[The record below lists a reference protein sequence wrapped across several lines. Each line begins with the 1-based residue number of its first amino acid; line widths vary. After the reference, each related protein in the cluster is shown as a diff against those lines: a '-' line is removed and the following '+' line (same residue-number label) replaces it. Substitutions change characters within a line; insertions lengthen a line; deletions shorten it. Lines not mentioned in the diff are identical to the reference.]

1 MPTEFTEIPN
11 STRQEYN
18 VISMNFYPIWPVINA
33 QSNSTGQI
41 GCKSIEIMPTKFDQ
55 AGVHS
60 TRQAYNVISMNFHPI
75 WPVINARLNLTS
87 WIELGVNPLRYNV
100 WIFPIWPL
108 INARSN
114 SPLRLWP
121 QFDQAGIQCKGFRCR
136 LISVDSHPIWPV
148 INAQSNLTGRIGCK
162 SIEIMTT
169 KFDQAGIQCKGFRCW
184 LISMNVYPI
193 WPVINAQSN
202 LTSQIGCKSIEIDA
216 GWIHWDDAQF
226 DQAGVQCNLN
236 EKWIQSYTIH
246 LK

>member
-1 MPTEFTEIPN
+1 MPVKFTEIPN
-11 STRQEYN
+11 LTRQGYN
-18 VISMNFYPIWPVINA
+18 VISMNF
-33 QSNSTGQI
+33 Q
-41 GCKSIEIMPTKFDQ
+41 
-55 AGVHS
+55 
-60 TRQAYNVISMNFHPI
+60 
-75 WPVINARLNLTS
+75 
-87 WIELGVNPLRYNV
+87 
-100 WIFPIWPL
+100 PIWPL

-114 SPLRLWP
+114 LTGRIGCKSIEIMTTK
-121 QFDQAGIQCKGFRCR
+121 FDQAGIQCKGFRCR